1 MFDKTGTLTKGSFR
15 VTAIHPEQTTEA
27 ELLRI
32 AAAAECYSNHP
43 ISNSLIEAYGRTPD
57 VNVEN
62 IMELAGAGIRATIE
76 NQTVLVGNDRLMKL
90 EKIDIKECAECH
102 LHHRS
107 GNTVHIA
114 IDGIYMGHIVIAD
127 EIKEEATFNTM
138 IHELLHTC
146 PNCMNHGKEWKKW
159 ADIINKNTVYNIKR
173 TTSSAE
179 KGIEAPVKTPKYTV
193 TCTDCGREWFYNRA
207 GTVIQSIRRC
217 RCPYCRTTHLTY
229 EQNR

>member
-1 MFDKTGTLTKGSFR
+1 MKNVYKVYNDCMRICLDLNIPVADFDSINVEVNSRAKKRWGLCSLNPDGTFT
-15 VTAIHPEQTTEA
+15 IQ
-27 ELLRI
+27 
-32 AAAAECYSNHP
+32 
-43 ISNSLIEAYGRTPD
+43 ISN
-57 VNVEN
+57 
-62 IMELAGAGIRATIE
+62 
-76 NQTVLVGNDRLMKL
+76 RLL
-90 EKIDIKECAECH
+90 
-102 LHHRS
+102 
-107 GNTVHIA
+107 G
-114 IDGIYMGHIVIAD
+114 D

-146 PNCMNHGKEWKKW
+146 PDCMNHGPKWKKW

-217 RCPYCRTTHLTY
+217 RCPYCKTNHLTY